1 MTEIAK
7 RYAAEHP
14 VAAWRIRGR
23 VDNVPIPPQEM
34 LDYVLEQDTLDF
46 KNLAL
51 HVVTTMVV
59 ADTVIT
65 AVDERNKQVSPKKRI
80 EIDRDTSLETII
92 AHHATR
98 PLAEAG
104 IRGEATEFVN
114 EYMKTHKYTDLSILV
129 ATQSHLP
136 LSIIQSMEGI
146 EKEGFPK
153 KTIGPEN
160 PQRMGTI
167 DWTVAITQIASWSVV
182 GTIVPIDRRFDD
194 LIARHV
200 NNPNSPYRFT
210 REDWIGMR
218 DWGKERIQEVCDHLG
233 IESSNFHEWLRS
245 NIQSNYPS
253 EKAKQESDD
262 LIRELFHRKPEEDE
276 FLPISPAYKYLAR
289 SILSIE
295 SPATEERDGKTVVVP
310 NRQRK
315 IIERMLAKPER
326 FLHLCQVYGL
336 VQKNNNEYKS
346 I

>member
-14 VAAWRIRGR
+14 VTAWRTRGR
-23 VDNVPIPPQEM
+23 IDNVPIPPQEM
-34 LDYVLEQDTLDF
+34 LDYVLKQDTLDF

-51 HVVTTMVV
+51 HVVTTMIV
-59 ADTVIT
+59 ADTIIK
-65 AVDERNKQVSPKKRI
+65 AVDERNKQVSPEKRI
-80 EIDRDTSLETII
+80 KIDRDTTLETIV

-104 IRGEATEFVN
+104 IRGEATEFIN
-114 EYMKTHKYTDLSILV
+114 QYMKTHKYTDLSILV

-136 LSIIQSMEGI
+136 LTIIQSMEEI
-146 EKEGFPK
+146 EREGFPK

-167 DWTVAITQIASWSVV
+167 DWTVAMTQIASWSVAGAIIPV
-182 GTIVPIDRRFDD
+182 DKRFED

-200 NNPNSPYRFT
+200 DNPNSPYRFT
-210 REDWIGMR
+210 KEDWYGMR
-218 DWGKERIQEVCDHLG
+218 NWGRERIQQLCEHLG
-233 IESSNFHEWLRS
+233 IEPQNFYEWLKF
-245 NIQSNYPS
+245 NIHSNYPL
-253 EKAKQESDD
+253 EKVKQESVD
-262 LIRELFHRKPEEDE
+262 LIRELFHREPDEDE

-289 SILSIE
+289 SILNIE
-295 SPATEERDGKTVVVP
+295 PPTTEVRNGETVIVP

-315 IIERMLAKPER
+315 IVERLLAHPER

-336 VQKNNNEYKS
+336 VQKADDEYKS
-346 I
+346 V